1 MKKII
6 KFLIPVFVLLLILVP
21 VFYVSAAFDP
31 AKGIVPCD
39 GSVEHPCDFNAFM
52 DLINNVITF
61 LLFYLALPIAGIMF
75 AYAGFLMVTAGES
88 ASEARTKAK
97 GIFMNALIGLALAAA
112 CYLIVYSILKV
123 LGYDGGWIG
132 F

>member
-6 KFLIPVFVLLLILVP
+6 KFLIPVFVLLLIVVP
-21 VFYVSAAFDP
+21 VLSFAE
-31 AKGIVPCD
+31 GIVPCKD
-39 GSVEHPCDFNAFM
+39 NCDFNQFM
-52 DLINNVITF
+52 TLINNVVKF
-61 LLFYLALPIAGIMF
+61 MLFKLALPIAGIMF
-75 AYAGFLMVTAGES
+75 AYAGFIMVTAGES

-97 GIFMNALIGLALAAA
+97 GIFMNALIGLCIAAT
-112 CYLIVYSILKV
+112 CWIIIYSILKV